1 MNMTDINDQMII
13 ESNDIV
19 GYSDYY
25 TYTDFSENENL
36 DSVINSIGSYICSD
50 IDNEEPFLKNLLN
63 KYDTNLDNLFNNTTI
78 QSIKELSDNFVEKD
92 NYIKKKAEEIENNF
106 NIFTNI
112 SSDIDKIKN
121 IFRVNL
127 ENMVHIEKELKE
139 LIDKYKKNKKVILD
153 VRNTYKDEDNETLK
167 QFEEIFD
174 KIRRQAESCDS
185 LQSFFIHHSLGGG
198 MFFSRLSIYV
208 ATSIIVSGTGSGLG
222 TYLLRR
228 LRDEMPKICRFCV
241 SVFPSEDDD
250 VITSPYVCVC

>member
-1 MNMTDINDQMII
+1 MTDINDQMII

-174 KIRRQAESCDS
+174 KMNNNYIKNNNIEYKINSYIDYGIKLNVILKVILDIKS
-185 LQSFFIHHSLGGG
+185 LISFN
-198 MFFSRLSIYV
+198 
-208 ATSIIVSGTGSGLG
+208 
-222 TYLLRR
+222 
-228 LRDEMPKICRFCV
+228 
-241 SVFPSEDDD
+241 
-250 VITSPYVCVC
+250 ITFNLIP